1 MSFINFQEANCKNC
15 YRCIRSCSVKAIE
28 FKNNQARIIDDECI
42 YCCNCLKECPQNAK
56 TVDSDLPA
64 VNRLLAGH
72 EDVVASVA
80 PSFAAYFD
88 DPEGFKRKLYDVGFS
103 EVRETAEAAE
113 VVSRI
118 YAEQYKDKGG
128 LITTACPVI
137 AEFVQKRFPHLIG
150 WMAAIDSPMVLH
162 AKWIKE
168 QRPGAKVVFI
178 GPCYAKKKE
187 MIDQPDTVDAVL
199 TFDCVDQLRYPPSY
213 GRYAAQGGAEEAAE
227 EVVGQPQPEAPV
239 TARLYPVEGGV
250 IETTFPGKQQSIRY
264 RAISGIEN
272 CRRLFQS
279 MNDPEG
285 FFLELNACEGGCV
298 NGPVFG
304 ERSDLLG
311 MQNRV
316 MAYMSGRR
324 AESPMPP
331 ANLVQTFRSFRDLS
345 KPPSHYTDNQIEAVL
360 RKIGKN
366 GREDELNCGACGYG
380 SCREKAKAVLDGK
393 AELYMCMP
401 YMQAKAESFAH
412 TVLEKTP
419 NAVIAVSDQL
429 LVKEANKAAA
439 DFFELSPEYLIGM
452 PLPLLIDPDEV
463 AVSPS
468 RPVQRK
474 LFFPDL
480 SKTANV
486 SISYVPE
493 QQLYLLILHDL
504 TEREQEQEKL
514 QAMKQETME
523 MAQKVIDNQMR
534 VVQEIASLLG
544 ETTAETKVTLTKLKK
559 LLE

>member
-56 TVDSDLPA
+56 TVESDLPA
-64 VNRLLAGH
+64 AGRLLSGH
-72 EDVVASVA
+72 GDVVASVA

-88 DPEGFKRKLYDVGFS
+88 DPEAFKQKLYDVGFS

-113 VVSRI
+113 AVSRV
-118 YAEQYKDKGG
+118 YAEHYRAKGG

-137 AEFVQKRFPHLIG
+137 VEFIQKRFPHLIG
-150 WMAAIDSPMVLH
+150 WMAPVDSPMVVH

-187 MIDQPDTVDAVL
+187 MIDQPGTVDAVL
-199 TFDCVDQLRYPPSY
+199 TFDCVDQLRYTPRFGQGETQQAKEEP
-213 GRYAAQGGAEEAAE
+213 AAND
-227 EVVGQPQPEAPV
+227 VQPQTEIPMV
-239 TARLYPVEGGV
+239 ARLYPVEGGV
-250 IETTFPGKQQSIRY
+250 IETTFSGKEQFIRH
-264 RAISGIEN
+264 RAISGIDN
-272 CRRLFQS
+272 CQRLFQS
-279 MNDPEG
+279 MKDPEG
-285 FFLELNACEGGCV
+285 YFLELNACEGGCV
-298 NGPVFG
+298 NGPIFG
-304 ERSDLLG
+304 ERSDLLE

-316 MAYMSGRR
+316 MAYMNGRQTADPLR
-324 AESPMPP
+324 PTDLAQ
-331 ANLVQTFRSFRDLS
+331 NLRTFRDLS
-345 KPPSHYTDNQIEAVL
+345 KPPSHFTDTRIQEVL
-360 RKIGKN
+360 RKIGKT
-366 GREDELNCGACGYG
+366 GRDDELNCGACGYH

-401 YMQAKAESFAH
+401 YMQARAESFAH

-429 LVKEANKAAA
+429 LVKEANNAAA
-439 DFFELSPEYLIGM
+439 DFFELSHEYLIGM
-452 PLPLLIDPDEV
+452 PLPLLLDPDEV
-463 AVSPS
+463 SVSPNH
-468 RPVQRK
+468 PVQKK

-480 SKTANV
+480 HKTANV
-486 SISYVPE
+486 SISYVHE

-514 QAMKQETME
+514 QVMKRETME

-544 ETTAETKVTLTKLKK
+544 ETTAETKVTLTKLKR